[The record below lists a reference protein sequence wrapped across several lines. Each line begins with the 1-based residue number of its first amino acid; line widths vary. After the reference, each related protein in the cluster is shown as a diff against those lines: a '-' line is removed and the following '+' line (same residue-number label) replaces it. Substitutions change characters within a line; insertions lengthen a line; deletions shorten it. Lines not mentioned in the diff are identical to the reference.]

1 MNRRVRSSARLLAAA
16 ILGALAASGIAAA
29 DEVKTPIRASLMLNL
44 TAPRAESRD
53 TAYQESLR
61 AEGPAP
67 LRRGLGEVQD
77 DGSVRYG
84 DLSVTVRNPCPPGT
98 AHYEPAPLPG
108 RRSK

>member
-1 MNRRVRSSARLLAAA
+1 MNRRMRPTTVLAAA
-16 ILGALAASGIAAA
+16 LLGALAATGVAAA
-29 DEVKTPIRASLMLNL
+29 DEVKTPIRASMLLEL
-44 TAPRAESRD
+44 TAPRAQSRD

-67 LRRGLGEVQD
+67 VRRGFGEVQD
-77 DGSVRYG
+77 DGSIRYG

-98 AHYEPAPLPG
+98 AHFEPAPLPG

>member
-1 MNRRVRSSARLLAAA
+1 MSRVTALAAA
-16 ILGALAASGIAAA
+16 LLGALVASGAAA
-29 DEVKTPIRASLMLNL
+29 EELKTPIRASMLLLAL

-67 LRRGLGEVQD
+67 VRRGFGEVQE

-98 AHYEPAPLPG
+98 AHFEPAPLPG